1 MLHVPAEPPSLLP
14 GILSEITPLQVI
26 SPRNDTAVRH
36 GRIYV
41 APSNRHMMLTRDR
54 IRLGAPENRHRPAV
68 DPLFRSAALAY
79 GPRVVGILLSG
90 SLDDGAALIVSV
102 DLVGTPVDEAQSVAE
117 HCVAKRIDAHRLASA
132 TPLEVIQQ
140 RIQPHASGAALEM
153 SYAAATGE
161 HIHLYLGYVTRRKVL
176 SFSMACPPDRRAAMT
191 LFNATVP
198 HFKPRLP

>member
-1 MLHVPAEPPSLLP
+1 MALFSYTFPLTSPPAP
-14 GILSEITPLQVI
+14 G
-26 SPRNDTAVRH
+26 RH
-36 GRIYV
+36 GYD
-41 APSNRHMMLTRDR
+41 AAEFQLDLS
-54 IRLGAPENRHRPAV
+54 PAWRQVLV
-68 DPLFRSAALAY
+68 DEGNALHFE
-79 GPRVVGILLSG
+79 